1 MRGES
6 QPPKTMGS
14 MSMHDS
20 SRVRLRRWQDRVQWA
35 ALLAPLLALVFV
47 QRPGWIIPDTKLD
60 LTANPGGFLVR
71 ALTMWDPLAAGGQV
85 QNQAYGYLFPMGPF
99 FWLGSVIGLPPW
111 VTQRLWWALVLGTAF
126 VGMRLLLTRL
136 GVGSLVSRI
145 AAAYAY
151 ALAPRMLMGLGA
163 ISSEIWPMALA
174 PWVMIPLVRMA
185 AGGERAVAF
194 RSGIAVLM
202 LGAVNAAA
210 TLAALV
216 PAGLWILTR
225 HRHVR
230 WRLAGWWSL
239 AVLLACLW
247 WIGPL
252 LLMGA
257 YSAPFLNWIE
267 TASVTTQSASL
278 TEASRGT
285 TQWLAGLVTEA
296 GPLWPS
302 GFEILTQRP
311 AILLGLIVVVIGL
324 LGVWWARGE
333 WALFVRTSLIVGLV
347 LVTFGHSGALSG
359 AFSSEFGRLLDGI
372 LVPFRNTHKFEPVV
386 RIALVLGL
394 AHALPRIQAAAR
406 LVRAP
411 WPRLGYFVVAVCL
424 VGQAASPAIAGVSQR
439 GPYLAVPDYW
449 QATARYL
456 EKHDD
461 GGRTL
466 VLPGI
471 NGVSTIWGSPRDEPL
486 QPLARSPWITRDGV
500 PLGSAS
506 ATRLLNEMESR
517 VATGQGGPALRDLLD
532 RLAISKV
539 VLRSDLA
546 AGSGEVPTSV
556 LRRSLVSAGLESEF
570 LAGPLIGAPADVGQ
584 VYDFGLTTGLPAV
597 EVLSVSQP
605 ESILAPILVPAEE
618 MVVVT
623 GGPEGVL
630 AAGVEAR
637 VAVVSSDTTSVE
649 VLRAAS
655 NRPPPVIV
663 TDTLQRRTAHFGDV
677 RDSYGPL
684 MTGATPY
691 PGRPAQHDWL
701 PAWLDGATDPH
712 ISDLQTTADPRNGPV
727 ADASSALTVPA
738 FTQGRDLSA
747 GPERAFDVNRDSAWA
762 SAGFDPVG
770 EWVET
775 SFPSAVDIPTQL
787 DIVFDMENGA
797 QVSAVDVTTAGAT
810 VRTEFAPPTSTSDRS
825 RVRTRVAAHA
835 GPSTFLRVAIVGVH
849 DDADTVRI
857 RDIGE
862 GQVPR
867 TLIWRAVPTPPPSGA
882 EATLSFEALTD
893 RRPLCLTNSDSVVVC
908 NPVLGRAAEES
919 GDLRRMVNLPQAGV
933 YRFSGTALPF
943 GTPAANRL
951 LQPLS
956 GMQASAEST
965 WIEGPWVGAPLAI
978 DGDLGTFWAAAPE
991 GPTDPILTLTWGEK
1005 RVVNGVALETAPA
1018 VIGRRATRV
1027 AIELGDDRFVR
1038 GVPPTGTIPVPAREA
1053 SSMRIEVLD
1062 SEGPD
1067 TLTWKGVQALPIVV
1081 GEVVPRGPEWPEG
1094 NGRISPTV
1102 EAACGFGPALEVN
1115 GQVVPTRAGGS
1126 RDDFIA
1132 GEPMSW
1138 EACESVSIPS
1148 GPVTIRVLASGEF
1161 EAATLLAVPAT
1172 PVAQVPVAAESRVT
1186 VGKWSATHRELG
1198 IAGVT
1203 KGDSFLV
1210 VRENANAGWVASLGG
1225 EALKPITVDG
1235 WAQGWLVPA
1244 GSTGSID
1251 LSFAPQ
1257 RAYVGALVAGAVAAL
1272 VLLGLALRRWPGGLS
1287 RILPAADPSPLGRRL
1302 AVMGAAVVLL
1312 GWVGAIVLILAA
1324 GVRRLRWDGQAAVF
1338 TTVSVA
1344 WVVWAAWQPWPS
1356 PHNTNRDVWSQVLA
1370 LSVIMV
1376 ATLGTGGFLSR
1387 PSPHGVENRTLQQ
1400 IPTEAGE
1407 NESDQTGHDES
1418 KPESAGE

>member
-1 MRGES
+1 MREES
-6 QPPKTMGS
+6 QPPKTLGS

-136 GVGSLVSRI
+136 GVGSQLSRV

-174 PWVMIPLVRMA
+174 PWVMLPLVRFA
-185 AGGERAVAF
+185 IGGERAVAF
-194 RSGIAVLM
+194 RSGVAVLM

-324 LGVWWARGE
+324 FGVWWARGE
-333 WALFVRTSLIVGLV
+333 WAFFVRTSLIVGLI

-461 GGRTL
+461 GSRTL

-506 ATRLLNEMESR
+506 ATRLLNEIETR
-517 VATGQGGPALRDLLD
+517 VATGHGGRALRELLD

-556 LRRSLVSAGLESEF
+556 LRRSLVSAGLQSEF
-570 LAGPLIGAPADVGQ
+570 LAGPLIGAPADDGQ
-584 VYDFGLTTGLPAV
+584 VYDFGLTTGAPAV

-605 ESILAPILVPAEE
+605 KSILAPTLVPAEE
-618 MVVVT
+618 MVIVT

-655 NRPPPVIV
+655 DRSPPVIV

-684 MTGATPY
+684 MTQATPY
-691 PGRPAQHDWL
+691 AGKPAQHDWL
-701 PAWLDGATDPH
+701 PAWLDGASDTH
-712 ISDLQTTADPRNGPV
+712 ISDLQTTAESRNGPV
-727 ADASSALTVPA
+727 AQASSALTMPA

-747 GPERAFDVNRDSAWA
+747 GPERAFDLNRDSAWA
-762 SAGFDPVG
+762 SAGFEPVG
-770 EWVET
+770 EWVEAT
-775 SFPSAVDIPTQL
+775 FPSAADIPAQL

-797 QVSAVDVTTAGAT
+797 EVSAVDVSTAGAT
-810 VRTEFAPPTSTSDRS
+810 IRTELEPPSSSSTFDRS

-835 GPSTFLRVAIVGVH
+835 GPSTFLRVAIAGVH

-867 TLIWRAVPTPPPSGA
+867 TVIWRAVPPPPSSGA
-882 EATLSFEALTD
+882 AATLSFEALTD

-908 NPVLGRAAEES
+908 NPVLSRAAEES
-919 GDLRRMVNLPQAGV
+919 GDLRRIVNLPQAGD
-933 YRFSGTALPF
+933 YRFTGTALPF

-956 GMQASAEST
+956 GMQARAEST

-991 GPTDPILTLTWGEK
+991 GPTDAILTLTWGEMK
-1005 RVVNGVALETAPA
+1005 VVNGVTLETAPE

-1027 AIELGDDRFVR
+1027 AIELGGDRFVR
-1038 GVPPTGTIPVPAREA
+1038 DVPPTGKISVPAREA
-1053 SSMRIEVLD
+1053 SSMRVEVLD

-1067 TLTWKGVQALPIVV
+1067 TLTWKGIQSLPIVV
-1081 GEVVPRGPEWPEG
+1081 GEVVPRGPEWPED
-1094 NGRISPTV
+1094 NGRIGSTV
-1102 EAACGFGPALEVN
+1102 EATCGFGPALEVN

-1132 GEPMSW
+1132 GESMSW
-1138 EACESVSIPS
+1138 EACESVPLPS
-1148 GPVTIRVLASGEF
+1148 GPVTIRVVASGEF
-1161 EAATLLAVPAT
+1161 EAATLLAVPASAVANA
-1172 PVAQVPVAAESRVT
+1172 PVAESQVT
-1186 VGKWSATHRELG
+1186 VDNWSATHREVS

-1203 KGDSFLV
+1203 KRDSFLV
-1210 VRENANAGWVASLGG
+1210 VRENANAGWVASLGS

-1244 GSTGSID
+1244 GSTGSINV
-1251 LSFAPQ
+1251 SFAPQ
-1257 RAYVGALVAGAVAAL
+1257 RAYVGVLTIGAAAAI
-1272 VLLGLALRRWPGGLS
+1272 VLLGLALRRRPQGLS
-1287 RILPAADPSPLGRRL
+1287 RILPAAEPSALGRRAAL
-1302 AVMGAAVVLL
+1302 MGAAVVLL
-1312 GWVGAIVLILAA
+1312 GWVGVFVLLLVA
-1324 GVRRLRWDGQAAVF
+1324 GVRRLRWDRQGAFF
-1338 TTVSVA
+1338 TIVAVA
-1344 WVVWAAWQPWPS
+1344 WVSWAAWQPWPS
-1356 PHNTNRDVWSQVLA
+1356 PLNTNRDAWSQILA
-1370 LSVIMV
+1370 LALIMV
-1376 ATLGTGGFLSR
+1376 ATLGIGGVLSR
-1387 PSPHGVENRTLQQ
+1387 PSPYRVNDRALQK

-1407 NESDQTGHDES
+1407 NESDKTGH
-1418 KPESAGE
+1418 A